1 MPPNTYQYY
10 GYSFFCGIF
19 FIKTNNRHFMLKTK
33 SRYPFTNCLLLGI
46 VLSFIIHKTT
56 GAAAVDFGASYQT
69 VFVQQQYWRLLTAA
83 FFHTG
88 YLHLIFNLV
97 NIYNFGS
104 LLEDKLHSG
113 FVTIIFFIGIMA
125 STGVSILC
133 NHTLTTV
140 GASGGIFAL
149 VGLFLLMLLYDF
161 YKLDTNE
168 NQLYNSITIML
179 STSIFISIYF
189 KDVNHVAHAVGF
201 VVGIAAFIFL
211 WKQIKR
217 VNKHEQNKQDNA

>member
-1 MPPNTYQYY
+1 
-10 GYSFFCGIF
+10 
-19 FIKTNNRHFMLKTK
+19 MLKTK

-56 GAAAVDFGASYQT
+56 GAAAVEFGASYKT
-69 VFVQQQYWRLLTAA
+69 VFVDHEYWRLITAA

-113 FVTIIFFIGIMA
+113 FVAIIFFVGIIT
-125 STGVSILC
+125 STGVSLLC
-133 NHTLTTV
+133 SHSLITV

-168 NQLYNSITIML
+168 AQLYNSITIML
-179 STSIFISIYF
+179 STSIFIGIYF
-189 KDVNHVAHAVGF
+189 KEVNHVAHAVGF
-201 VVGIAAFIFL
+201 VAGIAAFIFL
-211 WKQIKR
+211 WNRIKKE
-217 VNKHEQNKQDNA
+217 NKHGV